1 MKENTETELH
11 VKREERLKI
20 FAMFLAI
27 SCLVVWASMFMITDV
42 VARNGPSKHER
53 VEVVD
58 RYIDYSWVSIAF
70 GILGH
75 DVSAR
80 YNLRLVGA
88 DQIEFVRKVPQRL
101 YRAADASRM
110 ARQGIVLEARRSML
124 LEKPTVFQFVRDRT
138 GPGGQLYRQVMR
150 TYDLSFPPWIVVY
163 MIFLSG
169 VTIVTLRRFRNVMK
183 AKKLGPEY
191 YPLSYVYHSRVIGGC
206 LLASMMLGIV
216 MWPLT
221 R

>member
-1 MKENTETELH
+1 MCGGKGMKENTETELH

-101 YRAADASRM
+101 
-110 ARQGIVLEARRSML
+110 
-124 LEKPTVFQFVRDRT
+124 
-138 GPGGQLYRQVMR
+138 
-150 TYDLSFPPWIVVY
+150 
-163 MIFLSG
+163 
-169 VTIVTLRRFRNVMK
+169 
-183 AKKLGPEY
+183 
-191 YPLSYVYHSRVIGGC
+191 
-206 LLASMMLGIV
+206 
-216 MWPLT
+216 
-221 R
+221 